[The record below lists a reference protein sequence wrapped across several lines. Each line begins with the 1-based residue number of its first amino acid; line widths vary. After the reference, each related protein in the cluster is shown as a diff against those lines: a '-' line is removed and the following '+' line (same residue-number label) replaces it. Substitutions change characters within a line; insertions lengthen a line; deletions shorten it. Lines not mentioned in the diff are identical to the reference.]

1 MTTYTVWTRRGSGV
15 TGEIM
20 LVSPAMNGQPENGS
34 KVDGRTALAARRRA
48 ETCARILDAATTAF
62 ADAGYHNTSVDDIIG
77 RAGVARGTFYLHFES
92 KHAVLAAVLADILG
106 GIVQAVQ
113 AIRLEQPET
122 PYQQLVTNLE
132 RAWQV
137 FADDPRRAHI
147 VLAGLHGVDP
157 DFDAQ
162 VTALEAHVLSMIGRS
177 IQKGQE
183 LGWLRPFDPRMGAC
197 ALVGAFKENLTDE
210 LLREDAPRFGAER
223 MTALLEVLLLGSALG
238 PLRVE
243 GRG

>member
-1 MTTYTVWTRRGSGV
+1 MD
-15 TGEIM
+15 GEREDG
-20 LVSPAMNGQPENGS
+20 N

-48 ETCARILDAATTAF
+48 ETRARILDAAATAF

-77 RAGVARGTFYLHFES
+77 RAGVARGTFYLYFES
-92 KHAVLAAVLADILG
+92 KRGVLAAVLADILG
-106 GIVQAVQ
+106 GIDLAVQ

-122 PYQQLVTNLE
+122 PYQQLVANLA

-137 FADDPRRAHI
+137 FADDPRRAQI

-162 VTALEAHVLSMIGRS
+162 VEALEAHVLEMIGRS
-177 IQKGQE
+177 IRKGQE
-183 LGWLRPFDPRMGAC
+183 LGWLREFDPRMGAC
-197 ALVGAFKENLTDE
+197 ALVGAFKENLGDE
-210 LLREDAPRFGAER
+210 LLREGAPRFGEAR
-223 MTALLEVLLLGSALG
+223 MTAMLEVLLLGSALG
-238 PLRVE
+238 PLRDE